1 MKITVKPRQTLSDIA
16 VQVYGDESAVV
27 LLALTNN
34 VSITQTLAPGT
45 VLEAPEQMFDRQMQN
60 YVTLNDISPATAELS
75 KN

>member
-27 LLALTNN
+27 LLARTNN
-34 VSITQTLAPGT
+34 VSITQALAPGT
-45 VLEAPEQMFDRQMQN
+45 VLDAPEQVFDRQMQN
-60 YVTLNDISPATAELS
+60 FVRTNKISPATAETA

>member
-27 LLALTNN
+27 LLARTNGLS
-34 VSITQTLAPGT
+34 VTEDLAPGAE
-45 VLEAPEQMFDRQMQN
+45 LEAPEQVFDRQMQN
-60 YVTLNDISPATAELS
+60 FVRTNKISPATAETA